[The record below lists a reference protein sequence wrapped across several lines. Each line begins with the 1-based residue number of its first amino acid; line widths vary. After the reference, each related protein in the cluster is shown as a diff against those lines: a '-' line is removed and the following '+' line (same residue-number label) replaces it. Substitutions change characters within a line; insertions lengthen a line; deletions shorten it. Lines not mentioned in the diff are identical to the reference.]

1 MRMLDGMQSF
11 KPVEEQPR
19 DPQSFSLVYGDRFD
33 FDNGG
38 QFGFIA
44 AFQRGENDEVNA
56 FGEENRLTEP
66 SRSWVEESYT
76 REVDW
81 SVYLG
86 AGYKLGENHE
96 LSANYFRKR
105 IASDTVRHGTNFEV
119 QGDAVFGT
127 LGKNEEVVRRYGASA
142 IYSKEFWSIDPVI
155 RDTEIIQLRGTHRN
169 DMGTSLSWGVT
180 DSLARESRPH
190 SSNFQTGYLDFA
202 DPRIAAEAAN
212 NPSVIYDPSLGQR
225 ATMLYSSIVND
236 GIGSLDSARETQFI
250 DESGLEASLDIVQN
264 FYFSDKEEDGP
275 RLELAFGGSR
285 LRKEREQAGRIYLL
299 RTSSWERWIQ
309 RNPPSWWTNSAAIA
323 PFPPALRS
331 TARGCSTEARCRK
344 VMSISRNTSPR
355 IPTRSS
361 TTTMVMQASAPAS
374 FRAPVP
380 VRRRRG
386 SSRQT
391 RPTISTAR
399 ASRCA
404 MSIRI

>member
-1 MRMLDGMQSF
+1 MTRFRTACLWNLGPDGEPETFNAGGNRVTPGNTNNNTLRQKQINEGIKQQELADAHVGNMRMLDGMQSF

-81 SVYLG
+81 SIYLG

-155 RDTEIIQLRGTHRN
+155 RDTEIIQI
-169 DMGTSLSWGVT
+169 
-180 DSLARESRPH
+180 AR
-190 SSNFQTGYLDFA
+190 D
-202 DPRIAAEAAN
+202 
-212 NPSVIYDPSLGQR
+212 
-225 ATMLYSSIVND
+225 
-236 GIGSLDSARETQFI
+236 
-250 DESGLEASLDIVQN
+250 ASQ
-264 FYFSDKEEDGP
+264 
-275 RLELAFGGSR
+275 
-285 LRKEREQAGRIYLL
+285 
-299 RTSSWERWIQ
+299 
-309 RNPPSWWTNSAAIA
+309 
-323 PFPPALRS
+323 
-331 TARGCSTEARCRK
+331 
-344 VMSISRNTSPR
+344 
-355 IPTRSS
+355 
-361 TTTMVMQASAPAS
+361 
-374 FRAPVP
+374 
-380 VRRRRG
+380 
-386 SSRQT
+386 
-391 RPTISTAR
+391 
-399 ASRCA
+399 
-404 MSIRI
+404 